1 MNALLVAQFSEEEI
15 SIAAHQLGSLKSP
28 GPDGFPSFFFYLKY
42 WQEVKDIDTQ
52 NAFVQG
58 RQIQDNIVV
67 AHEVYHY
74 LRLKRKGSKFEA
86 SLKMDM
92 SKAYDRVEWDFL
104 RAIMAKMGFSNFW
117 IHLVMT
123 CISSVSFS
131 VLLNGKPGAPFS
143 TSRGLRQGDPL
154 SPYLF

>member
-1 MNALLVAQFSEEEI
+1 SDRSQLKELNKMYIALIPKVAAPEFPNQFRPI
-15 SIAAHQLGSLKSP
+15 SLCNSSYKILSKMLPNHLK
-28 GPDGFPSFFFYLKY
+28 L
-42 WQEVKDIDTQ
+42 
-52 NAFVQG
+52 
-58 RQIQDNIVV
+58 DNIVV

-74 LRLKRKGSKFEA
+74 LRQKRKGSKFEA

-104 RAIMAKMGFSNFW
+104 RAVMAKMGFSNFW

-143 TSRGLRQGDPL
+143 PSRGLRQGDPL
-154 SPYLF
+154 SP

>member
-1 MNALLVAQFSEEEI
+1 MLANRLKLVIPSII
-15 SIAAHQLGSLKSP
+15 S
-28 GPDGFPSFFFYLKY
+28 
-42 WQEVKDIDTQ
+42 DTH

-92 SKAYDRVEWDFL
+92 SKAYDRVEWDFF
-104 RAIMAKMGFSNFW
+104 RAVMAKMGFSNFW
-117 IHLVMT
+117 INLVMT
-123 CISSVSFS
+123 CISSVLFS
-131 VLLNGKPGAPFS
+131 ILLNGKP
-143 TSRGLRQGDPL
+143 RVL
-154 SPYLF
+154 SLFLMALDKETLCLCICS